1 MDIISRIFAANTKR
15 KKKNENL
22 DRRFIKLSEEV
33 GEACQAY
40 FSVTSKNNTK
50 NKTWADVREELSD
63 VVIITMDILLTEM
76 PDEDLKNTK
85 KELKARIEK
94 EIDRKVEAKWPTSGN
109 KDEDDD

>member
-1 MDIISRIFAANTKR
+1 MDILSRIFHANKKR

-50 NKTWADVREELSD
+50 NKNWGDVREELAD
-63 VVIITMDILLTEM
+63 VVIIALDILLTEM
-76 PDEDLKNTK
+76 PDEDLKNAK
-85 KELKARIEK
+85 KELKDRIEK
-94 EIDRKVEAKWPTSGN
+94 EIDRKTEAKWPTG
-109 KDEDDD
+109 KDSEDE